1 MIPMGEIARFLFH
14 RSDFAP
20 AKKVVKPGAFLP
32 RNGQTSV
39 FDIVGLAESGI
50 REIGESVGSHRGIN
64 PRGRGEITHVNVE
77 DAGLRFERDDT
88 PPRHGNLI
96 GWPSEGK
103 RKDLNKDV
111 ARRLAMRAVL
121 VLHT

>member
-1 MIPMGEIARFLFH
+1 MSEIARFLFH
-14 RSDFAP
+14 RSDYA
-20 AKKVVKPGAFLP
+20 AVKKVVKPGVFLP

-39 FDIVGLAESGI
+39 FDIVGLVEFRI
-50 REIGESVGSHRGIN
+50 REIGESVGLRRGIR
-64 PRGRGEITHVNVE
+64 PRGRGEVAYADIQEV
-77 DAGLRFERDDT
+77 GLRFERDDT

-96 GWPSEGK
+96 GWPSDGK

-111 ARRLAMRAVL
+111 ARRPAERAVL